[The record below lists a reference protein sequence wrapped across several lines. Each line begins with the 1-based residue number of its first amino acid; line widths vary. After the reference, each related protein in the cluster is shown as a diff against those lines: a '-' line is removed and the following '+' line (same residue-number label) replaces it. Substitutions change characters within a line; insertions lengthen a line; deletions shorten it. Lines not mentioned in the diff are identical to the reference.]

1 MSGDDNARLI
11 RRLKGGEVKDVV
23 RIGKVAAMLV
33 LGLGLLSV
41 TACKSAPDLS
51 ATQALTMIQAHYDEA
66 APAGINITVTDLGMR
81 QGIDAKYWERTKM
94 YPNRYW
100 ADFKLT
106 DAGKKVLKLR
116 SGSDV
121 IQWRPDNADD
131 KNYSIVIVTVA
142 ANHLR
147 AHDVDNIRDE
157 VLPGVKTARAASFIE
172 GVDFT
177 GVPQPLQDIAHNPGN
192 QLSTK
197 RQADF
202 ALENGAWTLHGI
214 V

>member
-1 MSGDDNARLI
+1 
-11 RRLKGGEVKDVV
+11 
-23 RIGKVAAMLV
+23 
-33 LGLGLLSV
+33 
-41 TACKSAPDLS
+41 
-51 ATQALTMIQAHYDEA
+51 
-66 APAGINITVTDLGMR
+66 MR

-202 ALENGAWTLHGI
+202 ALENGAWTLHG
-214 V
+214 VL